1 MMMPTLLL
9 TVAMVAISSSVRV
22 FSIFS
27 SFLLIFSP
35 RLSMSSIPIDPIII
49 IIIITSEVTSVYK
62 KQASSIVVPTK
73 WQMIFVLI
81 K

>member
-9 TVAMVAISSSVRV
+9 TVAMMAISSSVRV
-22 FSIFS
+22 FSTFS

-49 IIIITSEVTSVYK
+49 IIIIIIFITSEVTSV
-62 KQASSIVVPTK
+62 QEAS
-73 WQMIFVLI
+73 
-81 K
+81 